1 MRFIHRRYRLCRVC
15 CTLALLCSAL
25 LLLAHHSLVYR
36 PSDLAFLELNACP
49 ACFGVHLCQLFGTD
63 RVQLAGA
70 CAMAF
75 RRLHAHSFRLATL
88 DLLQQRLVQRE
99 EYLSRHVERP
109 SRHLQE
115 TGAPERV
122 DSVRRLR

>member
-1 MRFIHRRYRLCRVC
+1 MRFIHRRYRLFRVC
-15 CTLALLCSAL
+15 CTLVLLCSAL
-25 LLLAHHSLVYR
+25 LLLIRHWFVYH

-70 CAMAF
+70 CTMESH
-75 RRLHAHSFRLATL
+75 RLHAHPFRLATL

-99 EYLSRHVERP
+99 EYLSRHVGRP

-115 TGAPERV
+115 TGTPERV
-122 DSVRRLR
+122 DSVRLFR